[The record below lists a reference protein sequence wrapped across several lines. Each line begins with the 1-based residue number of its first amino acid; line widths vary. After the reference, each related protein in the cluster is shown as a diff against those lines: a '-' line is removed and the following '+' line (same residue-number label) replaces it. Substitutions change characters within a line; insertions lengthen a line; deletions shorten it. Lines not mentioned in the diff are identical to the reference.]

1 MQLTSKLYKGF
12 RLLLS
17 VVNIDRKYAL
27 VIHSKIKKGIT
38 VTNFK
43 KIQINQTTDHIKH
56 GQIREA
62 NFIIDQ

>member
-38 VTNFK
+38 VTNLK

-56 GQIREA
+56 G
-62 NFIIDQ
+62 